1 MTDNTAGSQFVK
13 LDRDGNVAILTI
25 DDPGRRNA
33 LPLEV
38 IEQIKAAVAEVSD
51 DPGIGALVVTA
62 TPPVFCSGGS
72 VDDLLNPR
80 APLRHM
86 YGGFES
92 IANCPLPTVAAVNG
106 PAVGAGVSVALACD
120 VVLCSPEARFDPRFL
135 DVGIHPGGGTF
146 FKLQRLVGPQ
156 ATAAMVLFG
165 EAPQGEEAV
174 RVGLAWKCLPADE
187 LLPAAIA
194 MARRAADRPRE
205 LTRRAKQTHVDSQ
218 SMGTADEALQYEL
231 EAQQWSMEQPVFKE
245 NLEKLRARL
254 GRT

>member
-1 MTDNTAGSQFVK
+1 MTDNISGDQFVK
-13 LDRDGNVAILTI
+13 LERDGNVAILTI

-38 IEQIKAAVAEVSD
+38 IEQIKAAVAEASADEGV
-51 DPGIGALVVTA
+51 GALVVTA

-156 ATAAMVLFG
+156 AAAAMVLFG
-165 EAPQGEEAV
+165 EALQGEEAV

-187 LLPAAIA
+187 LLPAAVA
-194 MARRAADRPRE
+194 MARRAADRNRA
-205 LTRRAKQTHVDSQ
+205 LVLRAKQTHLASQ
-218 SMGTADEALQYEL
+218 SMTTAEEALDYEY
-231 EAQQWSMEQPVFKE
+231 EAQAWSQEQPIYKE
-245 NLEKLRARL
+245 NLEKIRQRL
-254 GRT
+254 GRN

>member
-1 MTDNTAGSQFVK
+1 MTDKRYVK
-13 LDRDGNVAILTI
+13 LERDGNVALLTI

-38 IEQIKAAVAEVSD
+38 IEQIKAAVAEAST
-51 DPGIGALVVTA
+51 DPDVGALVVTA

-72 VDDLLNPR
+72 LDDLLNPR

-92 IANCPLPTVAAVNG
+92 IAKCPLPTVAAVNG
-106 PAVGAGVSVALACD
+106 PAVGAGVSIALACD
-120 VVLCSPEARFDPRFL
+120 VVLCSPAARFDPRFL

-146 FKLQRLVGPQ
+146 WKLQRLVGSQ
-156 ATAAMVLFG
+156 ATAALLLFG
-165 EAPQGEEAV
+165 ESLEGEEAV
-174 RVGLAWKCLPADE
+174 RVGLAWKCVPDDE
-187 LLPAAIA
+187 LLPAAVA

-205 LTRRAKQTHVDSQ
+205 LTLRAKATHVASM
-218 SMGTADEALQYEL
+218 SMGTAEEALDYEL
-231 EAQQWSMEQPVFKE
+231 EAQQWSMEQPVFVE
-245 NLEKLRARL
+245 RLEKLRAKL

>member
-1 MTDNTAGSQFVK
+1 MTDTPAGDQYVK
-13 LDRDGNVAILTI
+13 LERDGNVAILTI

-38 IEQIKAAVAEVSD
+38 IEQIKAAIAEVSD
-51 DPGIGALVVTA
+51 DPEVGALVVTA

-194 MARRAADRPRE
+194 MARRAADRNRA
-205 LTRRAKQTHVDSQ
+205 LVLRAKQTHVDSQ
-218 SMGTADEALQYEL
+218 SMTTADEALQYEL

-245 NLEKLRARL
+245 NLEKIRARL
-254 GRT
+254 GRA

>member
-1 MTDNTAGSQFVK
+1 MTDERYVK
-13 LDRDGNVAILTI
+13 LERDGNVAILTL
-25 DDPGRRNA
+25 DDPSRRNA

-38 IEQIKAAVAEVSD
+38 IEQIKAAVAEASGD
-51 DPGIGALVVTA
+51 EAIGALVVTA

-92 IANCPLPTVAAVNG
+92 IQNCALPTVAAVNG

-156 ATAAMVLFG
+156 AAAALVLFG

-174 RVGLAWKCLPADE
+174 RVGLAWKCLPAEE
-187 LLPAAIA
+187 LLPAAVA
-194 MARRAADRPRE
+194 MARRAADRDRE
-205 LTRRAKQTHVDSQ
+205 LVLRAKQTHLDAQ
-218 SMGTADEALQYEL
+218 SLSTADEALEYEL
-231 EAQQWSMEQPVFKE
+231 EAQAWSMEQPVFKA
-245 NLEKLRARL
+245 NLERIRQKL

>member
-1 MTDNTAGSQFVK
+1 MTDSAADEQYVT
-13 LDRDGNVAILTI
+13 LERDGNVAILTL

-38 IEQIKAAVAEVSD
+38 IEQIKAAVAEASADESV
-51 DPGIGALVVTA
+51 GALVVTA

-92 IANCPLPTVAAVNG
+92 IQNCPLPTVAAVNG

-156 ATAAMVLFG
+156 GAAAMVLFG
-165 EAPQGEEAV
+165 EAPQGEDAV
-174 RVGLAWKCLPADE
+174 RVGLAWKCLPVDE

-194 MARRAADRPRE
+194 MARRAADRNRA
-205 LTRRAKQTHVDSQ
+205 LVLRAKQTHVASQ
-218 SMGTADEALQYEL
+218 SMSTAAEALDYEY
-231 EAQQWSMEQPVFKE
+231 EAQAWSQEQPVYKA
-245 NLEKLRARL
+245 NLEKIRERL